1 MSYSNLELIN
11 GLQTGF
17 VDKLIVS
24 QNDFVPK
31 ILLNDKVA
39 GKKVLSSIINEL
51 NGCNEFWFSV
61 AFVTSGGVA
70 SLKNTLEEIANR
82 NIKGKILVSQYL
94 NFTQPEALR
103 QLLKFKNIELRISVN
118 TNFHAK
124 GYLFKKHDYYNL
136 IIGSSNL
143 TGDALSTNKELNI
156 KTSATENSYIINKIK
171 EEFNNDFVNSIIVD
185 DNYIKSYEEI
195 YKNSKYRTIYQKPD
209 NGNIIKPNLMQND
222 ALRNLINIRAN
233 GKNKALLISA
243 TGTGK
248 TYLSAFDV
256 KAVEAKTF
264 LFIVHRGNIAN
275 KAMETFKSIFGNTR
289 TMGVFSGNKKELGAD
304 FLFST
309 IQTISKPENLE
320 LFNKDHFDYIVI
332 DETHRAGADSYK
344 RVLNYF
350 KPGFLLGM
358 TATPER
364 LDGENIFKHFD
375 YNIAYEIRLHRALEE
390 EMLAP
395 FHYYGVTDISI
406 NGQIIDDNAAFDSL
420 TSNERVDKII
430 EKSKFYGC
438 DNGVVR
444 GLVFCSKDSPGN
456 NEGQTLSEE
465 FNKRGLKSIYLDG
478 HNSDEER
485 ALAIEKLESE
495 NLEEKID
502 YIFSKD
508 IFNEGV
514 DIPRVNQII
523 MLRPTQSAIIFVQQL
538 GRGLRKTDG
547 KEYLTVIDFIGNYN
561 NNFLV
566 PIALYGDSS
575 YNKDTIRKLMT
586 SGSDL
591 IPGQSTINFDRITRE
606 RIYAAIDTAKLSKK
620 KDLVKDYELLKYKIG
635 RIPTMVDFLE
645 HGSRDPEL
653 FVDNNKSYYNFIK
666 GNDSK
671 ISYTLTLR
679 QSKVLELFSNEIN
692 NAIRIEESLVLMHL
706 IEHGSLKIQKLKQ
719 IIESNFGYIV
729 TDDTITSAI
738 NNLNFQFATE
748 KHKKKLLPVSEI
760 HNLKVI
766 DKIEDELFLSNS
778 FIELLSDV
786 NFKNHLIDTTRYS
799 ILKFNE
805 LFNLK
810 KYVGGFVLYNKYSRK
825 DVFRILNWDKNPL
838 AQNVGGYMFN
848 TERSNC
854 AIFVTYHKNDDLS
867 NEVKYEE
874 RFLNPVEFEWMSK
887 KDRYL
892 SSPEILSML
901 NYKTTLRLPLFI
913 QKSNDEGL
921 KFYYMGDMTPIIDTI
936 KETKIKNKNG
946 VMKSVVTIKFKLSNP
961 VDDTLYNYLTNSLD

>member
-17 VDKLIVS
+17 VDKQIVS

-31 ILLNDKVA
+31 ILLNDKAA

-61 AFVTSGGVA
+61 AFVTAGGVA
-70 SLKNTLEEIANR
+70 SLKNTLEEISNKS
-82 NIKGKILVSQYL
+82 IKGKILVSQYL

-171 EEFNNDFVNSIIVD
+171 EEFNNDFVNSVIVD
-185 DNYIKSYEEI
+185 DDYIKSYEEL
-195 YKNSKYRTIYQKPD
+195 YKNSKYRTVYQKPD
-209 NGNIIKPNLMQND
+209 NGNVIKPNLMQND
-222 ALRNLINIRAN
+222 ALRNLVNIRAN

-275 KAMETFKSIFGNTR
+275 KAMETFKSIFGTTR
-289 TMGVFSGNKKELGAD
+289 TMGVFSGNKKELGAE
-304 FLFST
+304 FIFST
-309 IQTISKPENLE
+309 VQTISKPENLE

-332 DETHRAGADSYK
+332 DETHRAGAESYK
-344 RVLNYF
+344 RVLDYF
-350 KPGFLLGM
+350 KPTFLLGM

-364 LDGENIFKHFD
+364 TDGHDIFKYFD
-375 YNIAYEIRLHRALEE
+375 YNIAYEIRLHKALEE
-390 EMLAP
+390 EMLSP
-395 FHYYGVTDISI
+395 FHYYGVTDISV

-420 TSNERVDKII
+420 TSNERLDKII
-430 EKSKFYGC
+430 EKSSFYGC
-438 DNGVVR
+438 DSGEVR
-444 GLVFCSKDSPGN
+444 GLVFCSKVG
-456 NEGQTLSEE
+456 ECKILAAE
-465 FNKRGLKSIYLDG
+465 FTKRGLPSIYLSG
-478 HNSDEER
+478 ENTEEER
-485 ALAIEKLESE
+485 SNAIEQLESD
-495 NLEEKID
+495 NKEEKIQ
-502 YIFSKD
+502 YIFSVD

-606 RIYAAIDTAKLSKK
+606 RIYAAIDTANLSKK
-620 KDLVKDYELLKYKIG
+620 KDLVKDYELLKYKLG

-653 FVDNNKSYYNFIK
+653 FVDYKKSYYNFIK
-666 GNDSK
+666 DIDSAV
-671 ISYTLTLR
+671 SYTL
-679 QSKVLELFSNEIN
+679 SSPHCKVLELFSNEIN
-692 NAIRIEESLVLMHL
+692 NAIRVEESLIALYL
-706 IEHGSLKIQKLKQ
+706 IRYGSMKFEKLKE
-719 IIESNFGYIV
+719 IILNRFGYDV
-729 TDDTITSAI
+729 TEETFKSAI
-738 NNLNFQFATE
+738 NNLNFNFVTE
-748 KHKKKLLPVSEI
+748 NYNKILLPVSEI
-760 HNLKVI
+760 YSLSIINNI
-766 DKIEDELFLSNS
+766 DNELFLSNK
-778 FIELLSDV
+778 FIKLLSDD
-786 NFKNHLIDTTRYS
+786 NFKSHLIDNINYS
-799 ILKFNE
+799 IIKFE
-805 LFNLK
+805 RLFGLK
-810 KYVGGFVLYNKYSRK
+810 KYVGGFILYNKYSRK

-848 TERSNC
+848 TERTNC

-892 SSPEILSML
+892 SSPEILGML

-913 QKSNDEGL
+913 QKSNDEGI

-946 VMKSVVTIKFKLSNP
+946 VMKPVVTIKFKLSNP
-961 VDDTLYNYLTNSLD
+961 VDDTLYNYLTNSLV

>member
-1 MSYSNLELIN
+1 MNYSKSELIN

-17 VDKLIVS
+17 VDKQIVA

-31 ILLNDKVA
+31 ILLNDKA
-39 GKKVLSSIINEL
+39 EGKKVLSSIVNEL
-51 NGCNEFWFSV
+51 NSCSEFWFSV
-61 AFVTSGGVA
+61 AFVTAGGVA
-70 SLKNTLEEIANR
+70 CIINTLEELAKK

-94 NFTQPEALR
+94 NFTQPEALK

-124 GYLFKKHDYYNL
+124 GYLFKKRDYYNL

-171 EEFNNDFVNSIIVD
+171 EEFNNDFVNSVIVND
-185 DNYIKSYEEI
+185 EFIKSYEEL
-195 YKNSKYRTIYQKPD
+195 YKNSKIRVIYHKPE
-209 NGNIIKPNLMQND
+209 NGIEIKPNLMQND
-222 ALRNLINIRAN
+222 ALKNLANIRAN

-275 KAMETFKSIFGNTR
+275 KAMDTFKSIFKNTR
-289 TMGVFSGNKKELGAD
+289 TMGIFSGNRKETNAN

-309 IQTISKPENLE
+309 IQTISKNENLE
-320 LFNKDHFDYIVI
+320 LFNKNHFDYIVI
-332 DETHRAGADSYK
+332 DETHRAGAESYK
-344 RVLNYF
+344 RVLDYF

-364 LDGENIFKHFD
+364 TDGHDIFKYFD
-375 YNIAYEIRLHRALEE
+375 YNIAYEIRLHKALEE

-395 FHYYGVTDISI
+395 FHYYGVTDISV
-406 NGQIIDDNAAFDSL
+406 NGQIIEEDAAFDSL

-430 EKSKFYGC
+430 EKSSFYGC
-438 DNGVVR
+438 DNGEIR
-444 GLVFCSKDSPGN
+444 GLVFCSKV
-456 NEGQTLSEE
+456 EECKVLASE
-465 FNKRGLKSIYLDG
+465 FTKRGLPSIYLYGD
-478 HNSDEER
+478 NTEQER
-485 ALAIEKLESE
+485 SNAIEQLESD
-495 NLEEKID
+495 NKEEKIK
-502 YIFSKD
+502 YIFSVD

-538 GRGLRKTDG
+538 GRGLRKTEG

-575 YNKDTIRKLMT
+575 YNKDTVRKLIS

-591 IPGQSTINFDRITRE
+591 IPGQSTINFDRITKD
-606 RIYAAIDTAKLSKK
+606 RIYAAIDTANLSKK
-620 KDLVKDYELLKYKIG
+620 KDLVKDYELLKYKLG

-653 FVDNNKSYYNFIK
+653 FVDYKKSYYNFIK
-666 GNDSK
+666 SVDLEMKYSLSSVHIK
-671 ISYTLTLR
+671 I
-679 QSKVLELFSNEIN
+679 LELFSNEIN
-692 NAIRIEESLVLMHL
+692 NAVRIEENIILLHL
-706 IEHGSLKIQKLKQ
+706 IEFGSLKIDILKQ
-719 IIESNFGYIV
+719 NLFKKYGYEV
-729 TDDTITSAI
+729 REETIKSAI
-738 NNLNFQFATE
+738 NNLNFNFVTE
-748 KHKKKLLPVSEI
+748 NHNKVLLPVSEI
-760 HNLKVI
+760 YKISIVN
-766 DKIEDELFLSNS
+766 KIEDELFLSDS
-778 FIELLSDV
+778 FNELLLDI
-786 NFKNHLIDTTRYS
+786 NFKNQLIDNTQYS
-799 ILKFNE
+799 ILKFE
-805 LFNLK
+805 RQFTLK
-810 KYVGGFVLYNKYSRK
+810 KYVDGFVLYNKYSRK

-848 TERSNC
+848 NERTNC
-854 AIFVTYHKNDDLS
+854 AIFVNYHKDDDIS
-867 NEVKYEE
+867 STTKYEE
-874 RFLNPVEFEWMSK
+874 GFLNKLEFEWMSK
-887 KDRYL
+887 SKRTLTSPDIISLKNSGDR
-892 SSPEILSML
+892 
-901 NYKTTLRLPLFI
+901 LRLPLFI
-913 QKSNDEGL
+913 KKSNDEGAA
-921 KFYYMGDMTPIIDTI
+921 FYYMGDVTPIQGSFKQATI
-936 KETKIKNKNG
+936 KDDSNND
-946 VMKSVVTIKFKLSNP
+946 VSVVKVKFRLNTP
-961 VDDTLYNYLTNSLD
+961 VEEALYYYITNSQE

>member
-17 VDKLIVS
+17 VDKQIVS

-61 AFVTSGGVA
+61 AFVTAGGVA

-82 NIKGKILVSQYL
+82 KIKGKILVSQYL

-171 EEFNNDFVNSIIVD
+171 EEFNNDFVNSVIVD
-185 DNYIKSYEEI
+185 DEYIKSYEEL
-195 YKNSKYRTIYQKPD
+195 YKNSKYRTVYQKPD
-209 NGNIIKPNLMQND
+209 NGNVIKPNLMQND
-222 ALRNLINIRAN
+222 ALRNLVNIRAN

-275 KAMETFKSIFGNTR
+275 KAMETFKSIFGTTR
-289 TMGVFSGNKKELGAD
+289 TMGVFSGNKKELGAE
-304 FLFST
+304 FIFST
-309 IQTISKPENLE
+309 VQTISKPENLE

-332 DETHRAGADSYK
+332 DETHRAGAESYK
-344 RVLNYF
+344 RVLDYF
-350 KPGFLLGM
+350 NPGFLLGM

-364 LDGENIFKHFD
+364 TDGHDIFKYFD
-375 YNIAYEIRLHRALEE
+375 YNIAYEIRLHKALEE
-390 EMLAP
+390 EMLSP
-395 FHYYGVTDISI
+395 FHYYGVTDISV

-420 TSNERVDKII
+420 TSNERLDKII
-430 EKSKFYGC
+430 EKSSFYGC
-438 DNGVVR
+438 DSGEVR
-444 GLVFCSKDSPGN
+444 GLVFCSKV
-456 NEGQTLSEE
+456 EE
-465 FNKRGLKSIYLDG
+465 CKILAAEFTKRGLPSIFLSG
-478 HNSDEER
+478 ENTEEER
-485 ALAIEKLESE
+485 SNAIEQLESD
-495 NLEEKID
+495 NKEERIQ
-502 YIFSKD
+502 YIFSVD

-523 MLRPTQSAIIFVQQL
+523 MLRPTQSAIIFIQQL

-606 RIYAAIDTAKLSKK
+606 RIYAAIDTANLSKK
-620 KDLVKDYELLKYKIG
+620 KDLVKDYELLKYKLG

-653 FVDNNKSYYNFIK
+653 FVDYNKSYYNFIK
-666 GNDSK
+666 DIDSAV
-671 ISYTLTLR
+671 SYTLSSR
-679 QSKVLELFSNEIN
+679 HCKVLELFSNEIN
-692 NAIRIEESLVLMHL
+692 NAIRVEESIILIHL
-706 IEHGSLKIQKLKQ
+706 IEQGSLKIERLKEV
-719 IIESNFGYIV
+719 ILSRFGYHL
-729 TDDTITSAI
+729 TDETVTSAI
-738 NNLNFQFATE
+738 NNLNFNFATD
-748 KHKKKLLPVSEI
+748 KLNNKIVPISQI
-760 HNLKVI
+760 HDLIIINNI
-766 DKIEDELFLSNS
+766 DEELFLNKT
-778 FIELLSDV
+778 FIQLLLDV
-786 NFKNHLIDTTRYS
+786 NFKNHLIDNTKHS
-799 ILKFNE
+799 ILKFE
-805 LFNLK
+805 SFFSLK
-810 KYVGGFVLYNKYSRK
+810 KYVDGFVLYNKYSRK
-825 DVFRILNWDKNPL
+825 DVFRILNWHKNPL
-838 AQNVGGYMFN
+838 AQNVGGYVFN
-848 TERSNC
+848 PERTNC
-854 AIFVTYHKNDDLS
+854 AIFVTYNKTDDS
-867 NEVKYEE
+867 TNEVNYIEK
-874 RFLNPVEFEWMSK
+874 FINPLEFEWMSK

-892 SSPEILSML
+892 TSPEIISLL
-901 NYKTTLRLPLFI
+901 NYTKELRLPLFV
-913 QKSNDEGL
+913 QKSNDEGI
-921 KFYYMGDMTPIIDTI
+921 KFYYMGDMVPIINTI
-936 KETKIKNKNG
+936 TETKIKSKNG
-946 VMKSVVTIKFKLSNP
+946 VMSPVVTIRFKLGNP
-961 VDDTLYNYLTNSLD
+961 VDDKLYNYITISQE

>member
-17 VDKLIVS
+17 VDKQIVS

-31 ILLNDKVA
+31 ILLNDKIA

-61 AFVTSGGVA
+61 AFVTAGGVA
-70 SLKNTLEEIANR
+70 SLKNILEEISNR

-124 GYLFKKHDYYNL
+124 GYLFKKNDYYNL

-171 EEFNNDFVNSIIVD
+171 EEFNNDFINSVIVD
-185 DNYIKSYEEI
+185 DEYIKSYEEL
-195 YKNSKYRTIYQKPD
+195 YKNSIYRTVYQKPD
-209 NGNIIKPNLMQND
+209 SGNVIKPNLMQND
-222 ALRNLINIRAN
+222 ALRNLANIRAN

-309 IQTISKPENLE
+309 VQTISKPENLE
-320 LFNKDHFDYIVI
+320 LFNKDQFDYIVI
-332 DETHRAGADSYK
+332 DETHRAGAVSYK
-344 RVLNYF
+344 RVLDYF

-364 LDGENIFKHFD
+364 TDGHDIFKYFD
-375 YNIAYEIRLHRALEE
+375 YNIAYEIRLHKALEE
-390 EMLAP
+390 EMLSP
-395 FHYYGVTDISI
+395 FHYYGVTDISV
-406 NGQIIDDNAAFDSL
+406 NGQIIDENTAFDSL
-420 TSNERVDKII
+420 TSNERLDKII
-430 EKSKFYGC
+430 EKSSFYGC
-438 DNGVVR
+438 DSGDVR
-444 GLVFCSKDSPGN
+444 GLVFCSKV
-456 NEGQTLSEE
+456 EE
-465 FNKRGLKSIYLDG
+465 CKILAAEFTKRGLPSIYLSG
-478 HNSDEER
+478 ENTELER
-485 ALAIEKLESE
+485 TNAIDQLESD
-495 NLEEKID
+495 NKEEKIQ
-502 YIFSKD
+502 YIFSVD

-606 RIYAAIDTAKLSKK
+606 RIYAAIDTANLSKK
-620 KDLVKDYELLKYKIG
+620 KDLVKDYELLKYKLG
-635 RIPTMVDFLE
+635 RIPTMVDFQE

-653 FVDNNKSYYNFIK
+653 FVDYKKSYYNFIK
-666 GNDSK
+666 DIDSNV
-671 ISYTLTLR
+671 SYTLSSR
-679 QSKVLELFSNEIN
+679 HSKILELFSNEIN
-692 NAIRIEESLVLMHL
+692 NAIRVEESLILIQL
-706 IEHGSLKIQKLKQ
+706 IEHGSLRYEKLKQ
-719 IIESNFGYIV
+719 IIENRFGYNV
-729 TDDTITSAI
+729 TDETIESAV
-738 NNLNFQFATE
+738 NNLNFNFVTE
-748 KHKKKLLPVSEI
+748 NYNKELLPVSEI
-760 HNLKVI
+760 HKLSVI
-766 DKIEDELFLSNS
+766 DKIEDELFLTNS
-778 FIELLSDV
+778 FIDILLDV
-786 NFKNHLIDTTRYS
+786 NFKNHLIDNTNYS
-799 ILKFNE
+799 ILKFE
-805 LFNLK
+805 RLFDLK
-810 KYVGGFVLYNKYSRK
+810 KYEGGFVLYNKYSRK

-848 TERSNC
+848 PERTNC
-854 AIFVTYHKNDDLS
+854 AIFVNYHKEDDIS
-867 NEVKYEE
+867 STTKYEE
-874 RFLNPVEFEWMSK
+874 GFINKLEFEWMSK
-887 KDRYL
+887 SKRTL
-892 SSPEILSML
+892 TSPDIISLINGGNE
-901 NYKTTLRLPLFI
+901 LRLPLFI
-913 QKSNDEGL
+913 KKSNDEGAA
-921 KFYYMGDMTPIIDTI
+921 FYYMGDVVPIQESF
-936 KETKIKNKNG
+936 KQAKIKDDANND
-946 VMKSVVTIKFKLSNP
+946 VSVVKVKFRLNTP
-961 VDDTLYNYLTNSLD
+961 VEDALYNYITNSQE

>member
-1 MSYSNLELIN
+1 MRYSNLELIN

-17 VDKLIVS
+17 VDKQIVS

-31 ILLNDKVA
+31 ILLNDKIA

-61 AFVTSGGVA
+61 AFVTAGGVA
-70 SLKNTLEEIANR
+70 SLKNTLEEIDNR

-143 TGDALSTNKELNI
+143 TADALSTNKELNI

-171 EEFNNDFVNSIIVD
+171 EEFNNDFVNSVIVD
-185 DNYIKSYEEI
+185 DNYIKSYEEL
-195 YKNSKYRTIYQKPD
+195 YKNSKFRAIYQKPD
-209 NGNIIKPNLMQND
+209 NVIKPNLMQNE
-222 ALRNLINIRAN
+222 ALRNLGNIRAN

-256 KAVEAKTF
+256 KAVDAKTF

-275 KAMETFKSIFGNTR
+275 KAMETFKSIFGTKR
-289 TMGVFSGNKKELGAD
+289 SMGVFSGNRKELNAN

-309 IQTISKPENLE
+309 VQTISKPENLE
-320 LFNKDHFDYIVI
+320 LFNKYHFDYIVI
-332 DETHRAGADSYK
+332 DETHRAGAESYK
-344 RVLNYF
+344 RVLDYF
-350 KPGFLLGM
+350 NPGFLLGM

-364 LDGENIFKHFD
+364 TDGHDIFKYFD
-375 YNIAYEIRLHRALEE
+375 YNIAYEIRLHKALEE
-390 EMLAP
+390 EMLSP
-395 FHYYGVTDISI
+395 FHYYGVTDITV
-406 NGQIIDDNAAFDSL
+406 NGQIIDENAAFDSL

-430 EKSKFYGC
+430 EKSSFYSC
-438 DNGVVR
+438 DNGEVR
-444 GLVFCSKDSPGN
+444 GLVFCSKV
-456 NEGQTLSEE
+456 EE
-465 FNKRGLKSIYLDG
+465 CKILAAEFTKRGLPSIYLTG
-478 HNSDEER
+478 ENTEEER
-485 ALAIEKLESE
+485 SNAIEQLESD
-495 NLEEKID
+495 NKEEKIQF
-502 YIFSKD
+502 IFSVD

-591 IPGQSTINFDRITRE
+591 IPGQSTINFDLITRE
-606 RIYAAIDTAKLSKK
+606 RIYAAIDTANLSKK
-620 KDLVKDYELLKYKIG
+620 KDLVKDYELLKYKLG

-653 FVDNNKSYYNFIK
+653 FVDYNKSYYNFIK
-666 GNDSK
+666 GIDKSVN
-671 ISYTLTLR
+671 YTLNAR
-679 QSKVLELFSNEIN
+679 HSKVLELFSNEIN
-692 NAIRIEESLVLMHL
+692 NAIRVEESLILIHL
-706 IEHGSLKIQKLKQ
+706 IEQGSINIERLKQ
-719 IIESNFGYIV
+719 IILSRFGYNL
-729 TDDTITSAI
+729 TDETIASAI
-738 NNLNFQFATE
+738 NNLNFNFVTE
-748 KHKKKLLPVSEI
+748 NYNKELLPVSEI
-760 HNLKVI
+760 HKLTVI
-766 DKIEDELFLSNS
+766 DKIEEELFLNKR
-778 FIELLSDV
+778 FIELLLDV
-786 NFKNHLIDTTRYS
+786 NFKNHLIDNTNYS
-799 ILKFNE
+799 ILKFQR
-805 LFNLK
+805 LFDFK
-810 KYVGGFVLYNKYSRK
+810 KYIGGFVLYNKYSRK

-848 TERSNC
+848 PERTNC
-854 AIFVTYHKNDDLS
+854 AIFVNYHKEDGIS
-867 NEVKYEE
+867 STTKYEE
-874 RFLNPVEFEWMSK
+874 GFLNKLEFEWMSK
-887 KDRYL
+887 SKTSL
-892 SSPEILSML
+892 KTPAIISMK
-901 NYKTTLRLPLFI
+901 NGGNELRLPLFI
-913 QKSNDEGL
+913 KKSNDEGVA
-921 KFYYMGDMTPIIDTI
+921 FYYMGDVKPIQESFKQANI
-936 KETKIKNKNG
+936 KDDANND
-946 VMKSVVTIKFKLSNP
+946 VSVVKVKFRLNTP
-961 VDDTLYNYLTNSLD
+961 VDDALYNYITNSQE

>member
-17 VDKLIVS
+17 VDKQIVS

-61 AFVTSGGVA
+61 AFVTAGGVA

-94 NFTQPEALR
+94 NFTQPEALK
-103 QLLKFKNIELRISVN
+103 QLLKFKNIELRISIN

-143 TGDALSTNKELNI
+143 TADALSTNKELNI

-171 EEFNNDFVNSIIVD
+171 VEFNNDFVNSVIVD
-185 DNYIKSYEEI
+185 DDYIKSYEEL
-195 YKNSKYRTIYQKPD
+195 YKNSKYRTVYQKPD
-209 NGNIIKPNLMQND
+209 YGNVIKPNLMQND
-222 ALRNLINIRAN
+222 ALRNLVKIRAN
-233 GKNKALLISA
+233 GKSKALLISA

-275 KAMETFKSIFGNTR
+275 KAMETFKSIFGTTR
-289 TMGVFSGNKKELGAD
+289 SMGVFSGNRKEVNAN

-309 IQTISKPENLE
+309 VQTISKPENLE

-332 DETHRAGADSYK
+332 DETHRAGAESYK
-344 RVLNYF
+344 RVLDYF
-350 KPGFLLGM
+350 NPGFLLGM

-364 LDGENIFKHFD
+364 TDGHDIFKYFD
-375 YNIAYEIRLHRALEE
+375 YNIAYEIRLHKALEE
-390 EMLAP
+390 EMLSP
-395 FHYYGVTDISI
+395 FHYYGVTDISV

-420 TSNERVDKII
+420 TSNERLDKII
-430 EKSKFYGC
+430 EKSSFYGC
-438 DNGVVR
+438 DSGEVR
-444 GLVFCSKDSPGN
+444 GLVFCSKV
-456 NEGQTLSEE
+456 EE
-465 FNKRGLKSIYLDG
+465 CKILAAEFTKRGLPSIYLSG
-478 HNSDEER
+478 ENTEEER
-485 ALAIEKLESE
+485 SNAIEQLESD
-495 NLEEKID
+495 NKKEKIQ
-502 YIFSKD
+502 YIFSVD

-566 PIALYGDSS
+566 PIALYGDST

-606 RIYAAIDTAKLSKK
+606 RIFAAIDTANLSKK
-620 KDLVKDYELLKYKIG
+620 KDLVKDYELLKYKLG

-653 FVDNNKSYYNFIK
+653 FVDYNKSYYNFIK
-666 GNDSK
+666 SIDSVVT
-671 ISYTLTLR
+671 YTLNSR
-679 QSKVLELFSNEIN
+679 HSKVLELFSNEIN
-692 NAIRIEESLVLMHL
+692 NAIRVEESIILIYL
-706 IEHGSLKIQKLKQ
+706 IEQGSLKIERLKQ
-719 IIESNFGYIV
+719 IIFSRFGYNS
-729 TDDTITSAI
+729 TDETIASAI
-738 NNLNFQFATE
+738 NNLNFNFVTE
-748 KHKKKLLPVSEI
+748 NYNKELLPVSEI
-760 HNLKVI
+760 HKLSVI
-766 DKIEDELFLSNS
+766 DKIEDELFLNNS
-778 FIELLSDV
+778 FIELLLDV
-786 NFKNHLIDTTRYS
+786 NFKNHLIDNTNYS
-799 ILKFNE
+799 ILKFE
-805 LFNLK
+805 RLFDLK

-848 TERSNC
+848 PERTNC
-854 AIFVTYHKNDDLS
+854 AIFVNYHKEDGIS
-867 NEVKYEE
+867 STTKYEE
-874 RFLNPVEFEWMSK
+874 GFLNKLEFEWMSK
-887 KDRYL
+887 SKRTL
-892 SSPEILSML
+892 TSPDIVSLK
-901 NYKTTLRLPLFI
+901 NGGAQLRLPLFI
-913 QKSNDEGL
+913 KKSNDEGAA
-921 KFYYMGDMTPIIDTI
+921 FYYMGDVTPIHDSFKQANIRDDA
-936 KETKIKNKNG
+936 NND
-946 VMKSVVTIKFKLSNP
+946 VSVVKVRFRLNTP
-961 VDDTLYNYLTNSLD
+961 VEDALYNYITNSQE

>member
-17 VDKLIVS
+17 VDKQIVS

-61 AFVTSGGVA
+61 AFVTAGGVA
-70 SLKNTLEEIANR
+70 SLKNTLEEISNR

-171 EEFNNDFVNSIIVD
+171 EEFNNDFINSVIVD
-185 DNYIKSYEEI
+185 DEYIKSYEEL
-195 YKNSKYRTIYQKPD
+195 YKNSKYRTVYQKPD
-209 NGNIIKPNLMQND
+209 NGNVIKPNLMQND
-222 ALRNLINIRAN
+222 ALRNLLNIRAN

-264 LFIVHRGNIAN
+264 LFIVPRGNIAN
-275 KAMETFKSIFGNTR
+275 KAMETFKSIFGTTR
-289 TMGVFSGNKKELGAD
+289 SMGVFSGNRKDVDAN

-309 IQTISKPENLE
+309 VQTISKPENLE

-332 DETHRAGADSYK
+332 DETHRAGAESYK
-344 RVLNYF
+344 RVLDYF

-364 LDGENIFKHFD
+364 TDGHDIFKYFD
-375 YNIAYEIRLHRALEE
+375 YNIAYEIRLHKALEE
-390 EMLAP
+390 EMLSP
-395 FHYYGVTDISI
+395 FHYYGVTDISV

-420 TSNERVDKII
+420 TSNARLDKII
-430 EKSKFYGC
+430 EKSSFYGC
-438 DNGVVR
+438 DSGDVR
-444 GLVFCSKDSPGN
+444 GLVFCSKV
-456 NEGQTLSEE
+456 EE
-465 FNKRGLKSIYLDG
+465 CKILAAEFTKRGLPSIYLSG
-478 HNSDEER
+478 ENTEVER
-485 ALAIEKLESE
+485 SNAIEQLESD
-495 NLEEKID
+495 NKEEKIQ
-502 YIFSKD
+502 YIFSVD

-606 RIYAAIDTAKLSKK
+606 RIYAAIDTANLSKK
-620 KDLVKDYELLKYKIG
+620 KDLVKDYELLKYKLG

-653 FVDNNKSYYNFIK
+653 FVDYNKSYYNFIK
-666 GNDSK
+666 GTDSNV
-671 ISYTLTLR
+671 SYTLSSR
-679 QSKVLELFSNEIN
+679 HSKVLELFSNEIN
-692 NAIRIEESLVLMHL
+692 NAIRVEESLVLMHL
-706 IEHGSLKIQKLKQ
+706 IEQGSLKIERLKQ
-719 IIESNFGYIV
+719 IILSRFGYNL
-729 TDDTITSAI
+729 TDETITSAI
-738 NNLNFQFATE
+738 NNLNFNFVTE
-748 KHKKKLLPVSEI
+748 NYNKELLPVSEI
-760 HNLKVI
+760 HKLSII
-766 DKIEDELFLSNS
+766 DKIEDELFLTNS
-778 FIELLSDV
+778 FIDILLDV
-786 NFKNHLIDTTRYS
+786 NFKNHLIDNTNYS
-799 ILKFNE
+799 ILKFE
-805 LFNLK
+805 RLFGLK

-848 TERSNC
+848 PERTNC
-854 AIFVTYHKNDDLS
+854 AIFVNYHKEDGIS
-867 NEVKYEE
+867 STTKYEE
-874 RFLNPVEFEWMSK
+874 GFLNKLEFEWMSK
-887 KDRYL
+887 SKRTL
-892 SSPEILSML
+892 TSPDIISLKNGGNE
-901 NYKTTLRLPLFI
+901 LRLPLFI
-913 QKSNDEGL
+913 KKSNDEGVA
-921 KFYYMGDMTPIIDTI
+921 FYYMGDVVPIQESFNQANI
-936 KETKIKNKNG
+936 KDDANND
-946 VMKSVVTIKFKLSNP
+946 VSVVKVKFRLNTP
-961 VDDTLYNYLTNSLD
+961 VDDALYNYITNSQE

>member
-1 MSYSNLELIN
+1 MNYSKSELIN

-17 VDKLIVS
+17 VDKQIVA

-31 ILLNDKVA
+31 ILLNDKA
-39 GKKVLSSIINEL
+39 EGKKVLSSIVNEL

-61 AFVTSGGVA
+61 AFVTTGGVA
-70 SLKNTLEEIANR
+70 CIINTLEELAKK

-94 NFTQPEALR
+94 NFTQPEALK

-124 GYLFKKHDYYNL
+124 GYLFKKSDYYNL

-171 EEFNNDFVNSIIVD
+171 EEFNNDFVNSVIVND
-185 DNYIKSYEEI
+185 EFIRSYEEL
-195 YKNSKYRTIYQKPD
+195 YKNSKIRVVYQKPE
-209 NGNIIKPNLMQND
+209 NGIEIKPNLMQND
-222 ALRNLINIRAN
+222 ALRNLANIRAN

-275 KAMETFKSIFGNTR
+275 KAMDTFKSIFGNTR
-289 TMGVFSGNKKELGAD
+289 TMGIFSGNRKETNAN

-320 LFNKDHFDYIVI
+320 LFKKTHFDYIVI
-332 DETHRAGADSYK
+332 DETHRAGAESYK
-344 RVLNYF
+344 RVLDYF

-364 LDGENIFKHFD
+364 TDGNDIFKYFD
-375 YNIAYEIRLHRALEE
+375 YNIAYEIRLHKALEE

-395 FHYYGVTDISI
+395 FHYYGVTDISV
-406 NGQIIDDNAAFDSL
+406 NGKIVEEDAAFDSL

-430 EKSKFYGC
+430 EKSSFYGC
-438 DNGVVR
+438 DNGEIR
-444 GLVFCSKDSPGN
+444 GLVFCSKV
-456 NEGQTLSEE
+456 EECKVLASE
-465 FNKRGLKSIYLDG
+465 FTKRGLPSIYLSGD
-478 HNSDEER
+478 NTEQER
-485 ALAIEKLESE
+485 SNAIEQLESD
-495 NLEEKID
+495 NKEEKVK
-502 YIFSKD
+502 YIFSVD

-538 GRGLRKTDG
+538 GRGLRKTEG
-547 KEYLTVIDFIGNYN
+547 KEYLTVIDFIGNYK

-575 YNKDTIRKLMT
+575 YNKDTVRKLMA

-591 IPGQSTINFDRITRE
+591 IPGQSTINFDRITKD
-606 RIYAAIDTAKLSKK
+606 RIYVAIDTANLSKK
-620 KDLVKDYELLKYKIG
+620 KDLVKDYELLKYKLG
-635 RIPTMVDFLE
+635 RIPTMVDFLK

-653 FVDNNKSYYNFIK
+653 FVDSKKSYYNFMKGIDLEIK
-666 GNDSK
+666 
-671 ISYTLTLR
+671 YTLSS
-679 QSKVLELFSNEIN
+679 QHSKVLELFSNEIN
-692 NAIRIEESLVLMHL
+692 NAVRIEENIIL
-706 IEHGSLKIQKLKQ
+706 INLIDSGSLKIDWLKQ
-719 IIESNFGYIV
+719 NLFSKYGYEV
-729 TDDTITSAI
+729 KDETIKSAI
-738 NNLNFQFATE
+738 NNLNFNFVTE
-748 KHKKKLLPVSEI
+748 NHNKELLPVSEI
-760 HNLKVI
+760 YKLNIVN
-766 DKIEDELFLSNS
+766 KIKDDLFLSDS
-778 FIELLSDV
+778 FNELLLDV
-786 NFKNHLIDTTRYS
+786 NFKNQLIDNTQYS
-799 ILKFNE
+799 ILKFE
-805 LFNLK
+805 RQFTLK
-810 KYVGGFVLYNKYSRK
+810 KYVDGFVLYNKYSRK
-825 DVFRILNWDKNPL
+825 DVFRVLNWDKNPL

-854 AIFVTYHKNDDLS
+854 AIFVNYHKDDDIS
-867 NEVKYEE
+867 STTKYEE
-874 RFLNPVEFEWMSK
+874 GFLNQIEFEWMSK
-887 KDRYL
+887 SKRTL
-892 SSPEILSML
+892 TSPDIISLKNSGDS
-901 NYKTTLRLPLFI
+901 LRLPLFI
-913 QKSNDEGL
+913 KKSNDEGAA
-921 KFYYMGDMTPIIDTI
+921 FYYMGDVRPVQGSFKQATI
-936 KETKIKNKNG
+936 KDDSNND
-946 VMKSVVTIKFKLSNP
+946 VSVVKVKFRLNTP
-961 VDDTLYNYLTNSLD
+961 VEDALYYYITNSIE

>member
-1 MSYSNLELIN
+1 MSYSNLELLN

-17 VDKLIVS
+17 VDKKIVS

-31 ILLNDKVA
+31 ILLNDKIA
-39 GKKVLSSIINEL
+39 GKKVLSSLINEL

-61 AFVTSGGVA
+61 AFVTASGVA
-70 SLKNTLEEIANR
+70 SLKNTLEEICNR
-82 NIKGKILVSQYL
+82 DIKGKILVSQYL
-94 NFTQPEALR
+94 NFTQPEALK

-124 GYLFKKHDYYNL
+124 GYLFKKNDYYNL

-171 EEFNNDFVNSIIVD
+171 EEFNNDFINSIVVD
-185 DNYIKSYEEI
+185 EEYINSYEEL
-195 YKNSKYRTIYQKPD
+195 YKNSKYRTVYQKL
-209 NGNIIKPNLMQND
+209 GNENVIKPNLMQND
-222 ALRNLINIRAN
+222 ALRNLINIRSN

-275 KAMETFKSIFGNTR
+275 KAMETFKSIFGDTR
-289 TMGVFSGNKKELGAD
+289 TMGVFSGNKKELGAN

-309 IQTISKPENLE
+309 VQTISKPENLE

-332 DETHRAGADSYK
+332 DETHRAGAESYK
-344 RVLNYF
+344 RVLDYF

-364 LDGENIFKHFD
+364 TDGHDIFKYFD
-375 YNIAYEIRLHRALEE
+375 YNIAYEIRLHKALEE
-390 EMLAP
+390 EMLSP
-395 FHYYGVTDISI
+395 FHYYGVTDISVE
-406 NGQIIDDNAAFDSL
+406 GKIIDENAAFDSL
-420 TSNERVDKII
+420 TSNERLDKII
-430 EKSKFYGC
+430 EKSSFYGC
-438 DNGVVR
+438 DNGDVR
-444 GLVFCSKDSPGN
+444 GLVFCSKV
-456 NEGQTLSEE
+456 EE
-465 FNKRGLKSIYLDG
+465 CKILAKEFTKRGLPSIYLSG
-478 HNSDEER
+478 ENTEEER
-485 ALAIEKLESE
+485 SSAIEQLESD
-495 NLEEKID
+495 NKEEKIQ
-502 YIFSKD
+502 YIFSVD

-514 DIPRVNQII
+514 DIPKVNQII

-606 RIYAAIDTAKLSKK
+606 RIYAAIDTANLSKK
-620 KDLVKDYELLKYKIG
+620 KDLVKDYELLKYKLG
-635 RIPTMVDFLE
+635 RIPTMIDFLE

-653 FVDNNKSYYNFIK
+653 FVDYNKSYYNFIK
-666 GNDSK
+666 DIDTTVN
-671 ISYTLTLR
+671 YTLNSR
-679 QSKVLELFSNEIN
+679 HGKVLELFSNEIN
-692 NAIRIEESLVLMHL
+692 NAIRVEESIILMYL
-706 IEHGSLKIQKLKQ
+706 IENGSLKIERLKV
-719 IIESNFGYIV
+719 IILSRFGYNL
-729 TDDTITSAI
+729 TDETIESAI
-738 NNLNFQFATE
+738 NNLNFNFVTE
-748 KHKKKLLPVSEI
+748 NYNKELLPVSEI
-760 HNLKVI
+760 YKLNVI
-766 DKIEDELFLSNS
+766 DKFEDELFLNNS
-778 FIELLSDV
+778 FIELLLDV
-786 NFKNHLIDTTRYS
+786 NFKSHLIDNTNYS
-799 ILKFNE
+799 ILKFE
-805 LFNLK
+805 RLFNLK

-848 TERSNC
+848 PERTNC
-854 AIFVTYHKNDDLS
+854 AIFVNYHKDDHIS
-867 NEVKYEE
+867 STTKYEE
-874 RFLNPVEFEWMSK
+874 GFLNKIEFEWMSK
-887 KDRYL
+887 SKRTL
-892 SSPEILSML
+892 TSPDIISLKNGGNE
-901 NYKTTLRLPLFI
+901 LRLPLFI
-913 QKSNDEGL
+913 KKSNDEGAA
-921 KFYYMGDMTPIIDTI
+921 FYYMGDVTPVHESFKQTNI
-936 KETKIKNKNG
+936 KDDANND
-946 VMKSVVTIKFKLSNP
+946 VSVVKVKFKLNTP
-961 VDDTLYNYLTNSLD
+961 VEDALYNYITNSQK

>member
-1 MSYSNLELIN
+1 MNYSKSELIN

-17 VDKLIVS
+17 VDKHIVA

-31 ILLNDKVA
+31 ILLNDKA
-39 GKKVLSSIINEL
+39 EGKKVLSSIVNEL
-51 NGCNEFWFSV
+51 NGCSEFWFSV
-61 AFVTSGGVA
+61 AFVTTGGVA
-70 SLKNTLEEIANR
+70 CIINTLEELAKK

-94 NFTQPEALR
+94 NFTQPEALK

-124 GYLFKKHDYYNL
+124 GYLFKKRDYYNL

-171 EEFNNDFVNSIIVD
+171 EEFNNDFVNSVIVND
-185 DNYIKSYEEI
+185 EFIKSYEEL
-195 YKNSKYRTIYQKPD
+195 YKNSKIRVIYQKPE
-209 NGNIIKPNLMQND
+209 NGIEVKPNLMQND
-222 ALRNLINIRAN
+222 ALKNLANIRAN

-275 KAMETFKSIFGNTR
+275 KAMDTFKSIFKNTR
-289 TMGVFSGNKKELGAD
+289 TMGIFSGNRKETNAN

-309 IQTISKPENLE
+309 IQTISKNENLE
-320 LFNKDHFDYIVI
+320 LFNKNHFDYIVI
-332 DETHRAGADSYK
+332 DETHRAGAESYK
-344 RVLNYF
+344 RVLDYF

-364 LDGENIFKHFD
+364 TDGHDIFKYFD
-375 YNIAYEIRLHRALEE
+375 YNIAYEIRLHKALEE

-395 FHYYGVTDISI
+395 FHYYGVTDISV
-406 NGQIIDDNAAFDSL
+406 NGQIIEEDAAFDSL

-430 EKSKFYGC
+430 EKSSFYGC
-438 DNGVVR
+438 DNGEIR
-444 GLVFCSKDSPGN
+444 GLVFCSKV
-456 NEGQTLSEE
+456 EECKVLASE
-465 FNKRGLKSIYLDG
+465 FTKRGLPSIYLYGD
-478 HNSDEER
+478 NTEQER
-485 ALAIEKLESE
+485 SNAIEQLESD
-495 NLEEKID
+495 NKEEKIK
-502 YIFSKD
+502 YIFSVD

-538 GRGLRKTDG
+538 GRGLRKTEG

-575 YNKDTIRKLMT
+575 YNKDTVRKLIS

-591 IPGQSTINFDRITRE
+591 IPGQSTINFDRITKD
-606 RIYAAIDTAKLSKK
+606 RIYAAIDTANLSKK
-620 KDLVKDYELLKYKIG
+620 KDLVKDYELLKYKLG

-653 FVDNNKSYYNFIK
+653 FVDYKKSYYNFIK
-666 GNDSK
+666 SVDLEMKYSLSSVHIK
-671 ISYTLTLR
+671 I
-679 QSKVLELFSNEIN
+679 LELFSNEIN
-692 NAIRIEESLVLMHL
+692 NAVRIEENIILLHL
-706 IEHGSLKIQKLKQ
+706 IEFGSLKIDILKQ
-719 IIESNFGYIV
+719 NLFKKYGYEV
-729 TDDTITSAI
+729 REETIKSAI
-738 NNLNFQFATE
+738 NNLNFNFVTE
-748 KHKKKLLPVSEI
+748 NHNKVLLPVSEI
-760 HNLKVI
+760 YKISIVN
-766 DKIEDELFLSNS
+766 KIEDKLFLSDS
-778 FIELLSDV
+778 FNELLLDI
-786 NFKNHLIDTTRYS
+786 NFKNQLIDNTQYS
-799 ILKFNE
+799 ILKFE
-805 LFNLK
+805 RQFTLK
-810 KYVGGFVLYNKYSRK
+810 KYVDGFVLYNKYSRK

-848 TERSNC
+848 NERTNC
-854 AIFVTYHKNDDLS
+854 AIFVNYHKDDDIS
-867 NEVKYEE
+867 STTKYEE
-874 RFLNPVEFEWMSK
+874 GFLNKLEFEWMSK
-887 KDRYL
+887 SKRTLTSPDIISLKNSGDR
-892 SSPEILSML
+892 
-901 NYKTTLRLPLFI
+901 LRLPLFI
-913 QKSNDEGL
+913 KKSNDEGAA
-921 KFYYMGDMTPIIDTI
+921 FYYMGDVTPIQGSFKQATI
-936 KETKIKNKNG
+936 KDDSNND
-946 VMKSVVTIKFKLSNP
+946 VSVVKVKFRLNTP
-961 VDDTLYNYLTNSLD
+961 VEEALYYYITNSQE

>member
-17 VDKLIVS
+17 VDKQIVS

-31 ILLNDKVA
+31 ILLNDKVE
-39 GKKVLSSIINEL
+39 GKKVLSSLINEL
-51 NGCNEFWFSV
+51 NGCSEFWFSV
-61 AFVTSGGVA
+61 AFVTAGGVA
-70 SLKNTLEEIANR
+70 SLKNTLEEMANR
-82 NIKGKILVSQYL
+82 KIKGKILVSQYL

-124 GYLFKKHDYYNL
+124 GYLFKKYDYYNL

-156 KTSATENSYIINKIK
+156 KTSATENSFIINKIK
-171 EEFNNDFVNSIIVD
+171 EEFNNDFINSVIVD
-185 DNYIKSYEEI
+185 DEYIKSYEEL

-209 NGNIIKPNLMQND
+209 FGNIIKPNLMQND
-222 ALRNLINIRAN
+222 ALRNLVNIRAN

-275 KAMETFKSIFGNTR
+275 KAMETFKSIFGTTR
-289 TMGVFSGNKKELGAD
+289 SLGVFSGNKKELGAD

-309 IQTISKPENLE
+309 VQTISKPENLE

-332 DETHRAGADSYK
+332 DETHRAGAESYK
-344 RVLNYF
+344 RVLDYF
-350 KPGFLLGM
+350 KPDFLLGM

-364 LDGENIFKHFD
+364 TDGHDIFKYFD
-375 YNIAYEIRLHRALEE
+375 YNIAYEIRLHKALEE
-390 EMLAP
+390 EMLSP
-395 FHYYGVTDISI
+395 FHYYGVTDISV

-420 TSNERVDKII
+420 TSNERLDKII
-430 EKSKFYGC
+430 EKSSFYGC
-438 DNGVVR
+438 DSGDVR
-444 GLVFCSKDSPGN
+444 GLVFCSKV
-456 NEGQTLSEE
+456 EE
-465 FNKRGLKSIYLDG
+465 CKILAAEFTKRGLPSIYLSG
-478 HNSDEER
+478 ENTEVER
-485 ALAIEKLESE
+485 SNAIEQLESD
-495 NLEEKID
+495 NKEEKIQ
-502 YIFSKD
+502 YIFSVD

-606 RIYAAIDTAKLSKK
+606 RIYAAIDTANLSKK
-620 KDLVKDYELLKYKIG
+620 KDLVKDYELLKYKLG

-653 FVDNNKSYYNFIK
+653 FVDYNKSYYNFIK
-666 GNDSK
+666 GTDSNV
-671 ISYTLTLR
+671 SYTLSPR
-679 QSKVLELFSNEIN
+679 HSKILELFSNEIN
-692 NAIRIEESLVLMHL
+692 NAIRVEESIILMHL
-706 IEHGSLKIQKLKQ
+706 IEQGSLKIARLKQ
-719 IIESNFGYIV
+719 IIFSRFGYNL
-729 TDDTITSAI
+729 TEETITSAI
-738 NNLNFQFATE
+738 NNLNFNFVTE
-748 KHKKKLLPVSEI
+748 NYNKELLPVSEI
-760 HNLKVI
+760 HKLSVI
-766 DKIEDELFLSNS
+766 NKIEDELFLSNS
-778 FIELLSDV
+778 FIETLLDV
-786 NFKNHLIDTTRYS
+786 NFKSHLIDNTNYS
-799 ILKFNE
+799 ILKFE
-805 LFNLK
+805 RLFGLK

-848 TERSNC
+848 PERTNC
-854 AIFVTYHKNDDLS
+854 AIFVNYHKDDDIS
-867 NEVKYEE
+867 STTKYEE
-874 RFLNPVEFEWMSK
+874 GFLNKLEFEWMSK
-887 KDRYL
+887 SKRTL
-892 SSPEILSML
+892 TSPDIISLK
-901 NYKTTLRLPLFI
+901 NGGNKLRLPLFI
-913 QKSNDEGL
+913 KKSNDEGAA
-921 KFYYMGDMTPIIDTI
+921 FYYMGDVVPIQESFKQANI
-936 KETKIKNKNG
+936 KDDANNN
-946 VMKSVVTIKFKLSNP
+946 VSVVKVKFRLNTP
-961 VDDTLYNYLTNSLD
+961 VDDALYNYITNSQE

>member
-1 MSYSNLELIN
+1 
-11 GLQTGF
+11 
-17 VDKLIVS
+17 
-24 QNDFVPK
+24 
-31 ILLNDKVA
+31 
-39 GKKVLSSIINEL
+39 
-51 NGCNEFWFSV
+51 
-61 AFVTSGGVA
+61 
-70 SLKNTLEEIANR
+70 
-82 NIKGKILVSQYL
+82 
-94 NFTQPEALR
+94 
-103 QLLKFKNIELRISVN
+103 LKFKNIELRISVN

-171 EEFNNDFVNSIIVD
+171 EEFNNDFVNSVKVD
-185 DNYIKSYEEI
+185 DDYIKSYEEL
-195 YKNSKYRTIYQKPD
+195 YKNSNYRIVYQKPD
-209 NGNIIKPNLMQND
+209 NGNVIKPNLMQND
-222 ALRNLINIRAN
+222 ALRNLVNIRAN

-275 KAMETFKSIFGNTR
+275 KAMETFKSIFGTTR
-289 TMGVFSGNKKELGAD
+289 SMGVFSGNRKEVNAN

-309 IQTISKPENLE
+309 VQTISKPENLE

-332 DETHRAGADSYK
+332 DETHRAGAESYK
-344 RVLNYF
+344 RVLDYF
-350 KPGFLLGM
+350 NPGFLLGM

-364 LDGENIFKHFD
+364 TDGHDIFKYFD
-375 YNIAYEIRLHRALEE
+375 YNIAYEIRLHKALEE
-390 EMLAP
+390 EMLSP
-395 FHYYGVTDISI
+395 FHYYGVTDISV

-420 TSNERVDKII
+420 TSNERLDKII
-430 EKSKFYGC
+430 EKSSFYGC
-438 DNGVVR
+438 DSGEVR
-444 GLVFCSKDSPGN
+444 GLVFCSKV
-456 NEGQTLSEE
+456 EE
-465 FNKRGLKSIYLDG
+465 CKILAAEFTKRGLPSIYLSG
-478 HNSDEER
+478 ENTEEER
-485 ALAIEKLESE
+485 SNAIEQLESD
-495 NLEEKID
+495 NKEEKIQ
-502 YIFSKD
+502 YIFSVD

-606 RIYAAIDTAKLSKK
+606 RIYAAIDTANLSKK
-620 KDLVKDYELLKYKIG
+620 KDLVKDYELLKYKLG

-653 FVDNNKSYYNFIK
+653 FVDYNKSYYNFIK
-666 GNDSK
+666 DIDSAV
-671 ISYTLTLR
+671 SYTLSFR
-679 QSKVLELFSNEIN
+679 HSKVLELFSNEIN
-692 NAIRIEESLVLMHL
+692 NAIRVEESIILIYL
-706 IEHGSLKIQKLKQ
+706 IEQGSLKIERLKQ
-719 IIESNFGYIV
+719 ILLSRFGYNS
-729 TDDTITSAI
+729 TDETIASAI
-738 NNLNFQFATE
+738 NNLNFNFVTE
-748 KHKKKLLPVSEI
+748 NYKKELLPVSEI
-760 HNLKVI
+760 YKLSVI
-766 DKIEDELFLSNS
+766 DKIEDELFLNNS
-778 FIELLSDV
+778 FIELLLDI
-786 NFKNHLIDTTRYS
+786 NFKSHLIDNTNYS
-799 ILKFNE
+799 ILKFE
-805 LFNLK
+805 RLFGLK

-848 TERSNC
+848 PERTNC
-854 AIFVTYHKNDDLS
+854 AIFVNYHKEDGIS
-867 NEVKYEE
+867 STTKYEE
-874 RFLNPVEFEWMSK
+874 GFLNKLEFEWMSK
-887 KDRYL
+887 SKRTL
-892 SSPEILSML
+892 TSPDIISLKNGGNE
-901 NYKTTLRLPLFI
+901 LRLPLFI
-913 QKSNDEGL
+913 KKSNDEGAA
-921 KFYYMGDMTPIIDTI
+921 FYFMGDVVPIQESFKQANI
-936 KETKIKNKNG
+936 KDDANND
-946 VMKSVVTIKFKLSNP
+946 VSVVKVKFRLNTP
-961 VDDTLYNYLTNSLD
+961 VDDALYNYITNSQE

>member
-31 ILLNDKVA
+31 ILLNDKFA

-61 AFVTSGGVA
+61 AFVTAGGVA
-70 SLKNTLEEIANR
+70 SLKNTLEEMDNR

-171 EEFNNDFVNSIIVD
+171 QEFNNDFVNSVIVD
-185 DNYIKSYEEI
+185 DNYIQSYEEL
-195 YKNSKYRTIYQKPD
+195 YKNSKFRAIYQKPD
-209 NGNIIKPNLMQND
+209 NGNVIKPNLMQNE
-222 ALRNLINIRAN
+222 ALRNLGNIRAN
-233 GKNKALLISA
+233 GKKKALLISA

-256 KAVEAKTF
+256 KAVDAKTF

-275 KAMETFKSIFGNTR
+275 KAMETFKSIFGTTR
-289 TMGVFSGNKKELGAD
+289 SMGVFSGNRKEVNAN

-309 IQTISKPENLE
+309 VQTISKPENLE

-332 DETHRAGADSYK
+332 DETHRAGAESYK
-344 RVLNYF
+344 RVLDYF
-350 KPGFLLGM
+350 NPGFLLGM

-364 LDGENIFKHFD
+364 TDGHDIFKYFD
-375 YNIAYEIRLHRALEE
+375 YNIAYEIRLHKALEE
-390 EMLAP
+390 EMLSP
-395 FHYYGVTDISI
+395 FHYYGVTDISV

-420 TSNERVDKII
+420 TSNERLDKII
-430 EKSKFYGC
+430 EKSSFYGC
-438 DNGVVR
+438 DSGEVR
-444 GLVFCSKDSPGN
+444 GLVFCSKV
-456 NEGQTLSEE
+456 EE
-465 FNKRGLKSIYLDG
+465 CKILATEFTKRGLPSIYLTG
-478 HNSDEER
+478 ENTEEER
-485 ALAIEKLESE
+485 SNAIEQLESD
-495 NLEEKID
+495 NKEEKIQ
-502 YIFSKD
+502 YIFSVD

-606 RIYAAIDTAKLSKK
+606 RIYAAIDTANLSKK
-620 KDLVKDYELLKYKIG
+620 KDLVKDYELLKYKLG

-653 FVDNNKSYYNFIK
+653 FVDYNKSYYNFIK
-666 GNDSK
+666 VIDKSV
-671 ISYTLTLR
+671 SYTLSLR
-679 QSKVLELFSNEIN
+679 HCKVLELFSNEIN
-692 NAIRIEESLVLMHL
+692 NAIRVEESIILIYL
-706 IEHGSLKIQKLKQ
+706 IEQGSLKIERLKK
-719 IIESNFGYIV
+719 IILTRFGYNL
-729 TDDTITSAI
+729 TDETIASAI
-738 NNLNFQFATE
+738 NNLNFNFVTE
-748 KHKKKLLPVSEI
+748 NYKKELLPVSEI
-760 HNLKVI
+760 YKLNVI
-766 DKIEDELFLSNS
+766 DKIEDELFLTNI
-778 FIELLSDV
+778 FIDILLDV
-786 NFKNHLIDTTRYS
+786 NFKSHLIDNTNYS
-799 ILKFNE
+799 ILKFE
-805 LFNLK
+805 RLFGLK

-848 TERSNC
+848 PERNNC
-854 AIFVTYHKNDDLS
+854 AIFVNYHKEDGIS
-867 NEVKYEE
+867 STTKYEE
-874 RFLNPVEFEWMSK
+874 GFLNKLEFEWMSK
-887 KDRYL
+887 SKRTL
-892 SSPEILSML
+892 TSPDIISLKNGGNE
-901 NYKTTLRLPLFI
+901 LRLPLFI
-913 QKSNDEGL
+913 KKSNDEGAA
-921 KFYYMGDMTPIIDTI
+921 FYYMGDVVPIQESFKQANI
-936 KETKIKNKNG
+936 KDDANND
-946 VMKSVVTIKFKLSNP
+946 VSVVKVKFRLNTP
-961 VDDTLYNYLTNSLD
+961 VDDALYNYITNSQE